1 MYHSITFGD
10 KNTWDDW
17 HLVPSSRPV
26 FNPPKQKSLF
36 MNVPG
41 GDGLEDL
48 SEIISGEPIYTNR
61 EGSFE
66 FLVMNGY
73 HDWQDLY
80 SDIMDYLHGQSMKA
94 SLEDDPSFYYEG
106 RFTVNQWK
114 SDKNWSRIVI
124 DYSVKPYKL
133 LKASTMDEWEWDD
146 IDFEYDMDITYN
158 LELVNVVGSWST
170 TFKSLRRTLTPTFTV
185 STPDGSGLTIQ
196 ITDNLNHSYS
206 KHFSDGDELFD
217 PNLRIY
223 GPANTTITVTGTGT
237 IAINFRMGRL

>member
-17 HLVPSSRPV
+17 HLVPTSRPV

-48 SEIISGEPIYTNR
+48 SEIVSGEPIYSNS

-73 HDWQDLY
+73 HEWQDLY
-80 SDIMDYLHGQSMKA
+80 SDIMDYLHGQSMRA
-94 SLEDDPSFYYEG
+94 SLEDDPAFYRQG

-114 SDKNWSRIVI
+114 SDKNWSKIVI
-124 DYSVKPYKL
+124 DYTVGPYKL
-133 LKASTMDEWEWDD
+133 LKASSVEEWEWDD
-146 IDFEYDMDITYN
+146 IDFEYNTDLSVLKALDITD
-158 LELVNVVGSWST
+158 SWST
-170 TFKSLRRTLTPTFTV
+170 TFKSLRKTVTPIFTI
-185 STPDGSGLTIQ
+185 STADGSGLNVQ
-196 ITDNLNHSYS
+196 ITDDAGHSYS
-206 KHFSDGDELFD
+206 KHFSDGNTLTD

-223 GPANTTITVTGTGT
+223 GPAITTITVTGTGT
-237 IAINFRMGRL
+237 ISIDFRMGRL